1 MQDSRLVPVA
11 GELATTTAVVTA
23 TVSAASAAATA
34 TLFARLGFV
43 DRQRA
48 TIHVLAVELGDGLLG
63 LLVRAHLDKREPAGL
78 AGEPIED
85 QITARHGADLGE
97 QSLEVSFCRL
107 VREIADV

>member
-11 GELATTTAVVTA
+11 GELATTTAMVTA
-23 TVSAASAAATA
+23 TVPAASAATA

-63 LLVRAHLDKREPAGL
+63 LLVRAHLDKREPTGL